1 MSRVNAVSAV
11 TGKLFDEDW
20 SRVGRGRGVGQ
31 ARHMARAAQG
41 ASPAIFKMIRTGGCA
56 SRSQLSAQFN
66 YLFSKSVDV
75 HDSRGLLDGAKVL
88 NPEQIES
95 AVSRWAD
102 NWKGQMNAART
113 SHMLMSFPRETKPS
127 HVSLIAGEIC
137 REKLGGRFDYMIAVH
152 TDSPNKNP
160 HAHIIV
166 NRRGQDGDYFIL
178 RRGTEYSYEAFK
190 EAMVDHADRYGIRL
204 EATSRLQ
211 RGHIHY
217 PPTDGEWRRAK
228 ERSAQ
233 AGTAFEAPEGKP
245 RIGDALIRATQ
256 EVRDWSLR
264 YRDLA
269 SFASQQNMQDLATA
283 FEKASSVLAGG
294 GTIISK
300 GEPYMSLVEDFD
312 KAAANLKR
320 AVDDA
325 EQRIEDAAPNQ
336 RPAMER
342 KLAEALTSVEH
353 LQPLGARS
361 RDLRE
366 TASEEGIYSAQN
378 LGMVNTRFALE
389 GRDKLT
395 AALDGTGID
404 PVEVEARMR
413 VGANSAALEARWVQQ
428 DLQGVADLRGLD
440 LRDPE
445 QLQQAI
451 AVVDAAY
458 DRVADAYGV
467 DDAIHQRAV
476 ANRSAGIEVSTQS
489 TNSIA
494 GLPTAGDL
502 SERSAD
508 DEVRAYVQG
517 DWLSRDG
524 VQETRS
530 VVIEDKGRFYPAV
543 EISTQGGESTYT
555 FDDSRSYASLR
566 EAADNSADAYL
577 YWEGLDTASQMER
590 SREADVLDHAPTSSI
605 GSQHHA
611 QPDHSE
617 LARYAR
623 PVGSEDERRL
633 REAIEKTLSRDELE
647 RLKKGDVDVLRG
659 VGDRDDQLTMARDY
673 LRAVNDPEARHGLE
687 RVSEQ
692 LSEERERQRQERGHE
707 GGGHE

>member
-1 MSRVNAVSAV
+1 
-11 TGKLFDEDW
+11 
-20 SRVGRGRGVGQ
+20 
-31 ARHMARAAQG
+31 
-41 ASPAIFKMIRTGGCA
+41 
-56 SRSQLSAQFN
+56 
-66 YLFSKSVDV
+66 
-75 HDSRGLLDGAKVL
+75 
-88 NPEQIES
+88 
-95 AVSRWAD
+95 
-102 NWKGQMNAART
+102 
-113 SHMLMSFPRETKPS
+113 
-127 HVSLIAGEIC
+127 
-137 REKLGGRFDYMIAVH
+137 
-152 TDSPNKNP
+152 
-160 HAHIIV
+160 
-166 NRRGQDGDYFIL
+166 
-178 RRGTEYSYEAFK
+178 
-190 EAMVDHADRYGIRL
+190 
-204 EATSRLQ
+204 
-211 RGHIHY
+211 
-217 PPTDGEWRRAK
+217 
-228 ERSAQ
+228 
-233 AGTAFEAPEGKP
+233 
-245 RIGDALIRATQ
+245 
-256 EVRDWSLR
+256 
-264 YRDLA
+264 
-269 SFASQQNMQDLATA
+269 
-283 FEKASSVLAGG
+283 
-294 GTIISK
+294 
-300 GEPYMSLVEDFD
+300 MSLVEDFD
-312 KAAANLKR
+312 KAAANLRR

-353 LQPLGARS
+353 LQPLGTRS

-428 DLQGVADLRGLD
+428 DLQSVADLRGLD

-476 ANRSAGIEVSTQS
+476 ANRSAGIEVSTEN

-494 GLPTAGDL
+494 GLPTAGEL
-502 SERSAD
+502 TEHPGD
-508 DEVRAYVQG
+508 DEVRAYIQG
-517 DWLSRDG
+517 NWVSRDG
-524 VQETRS
+524 VEETRS
-530 VVIEDKGRFYPAV
+530 VVIEDEGRFYPAL
-543 EISTQGGESTYT
+543 EISREGGESTYS
-555 FDDSRSYASLR
+555 FDDSKSYASLR
-566 EAADNSADAYL
+566 EAADNSADAYR

-692 LSEERERQRQERGHE
+692 LSEEREQQRQQRGHE